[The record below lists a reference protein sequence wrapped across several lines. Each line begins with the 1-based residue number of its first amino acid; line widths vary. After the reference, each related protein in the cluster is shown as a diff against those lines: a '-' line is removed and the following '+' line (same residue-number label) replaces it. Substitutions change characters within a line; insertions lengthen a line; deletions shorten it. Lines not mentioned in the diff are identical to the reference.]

1 MEQFLSRRGLLAGGG
16 ALGLLAAC
24 SSGST
29 STSASAS
36 GTPSPS
42 GAAGPNPLVPF
53 APFAA
58 PVFNDEALFA
68 LGAAAARTAEVGEV
82 LMTAQA
88 ITQRTGNPQD
98 PTKDS
103 FTAYVEEFRRTG
115 ARLAELA
122 ASAAEE
128 GFQQTANARYLRSS
142 MYNAQA
148 LFFVLGGADPGK
160 EEADFDRC
168 DTAWQAA
175 LDSWDVGVERFEVTG
190 AGRRIPCYF
199 LSPAGNGRRPTVI
212 ISEGSDGQNVETM
225 QFGVRA
231 GLERGYNVVL
241 FEGPGQMSLLF
252 KKRIPFTAQWD
263 EVVSPIVKEVRARDD
278 VGSVAVVGISFGG
291 MLCARVAARTPGVD
305 AVVLQPGAYSF
316 PALWGDQK
324 DVDLVRSVQDAPE
337 AEQRKAAEELNKGF
351 QQAWPTLSPLSQF
364 TIYKRGEIMSPT
376 MLDDA
381 RAGRAPTDYY
391 GVLKAMLPFDF
402 TEDYRQIQIPTMVT
416 SNEGDEFFAGQSKEA
431 FDLLRLPDAK
441 KQLLELTAAQ
451 GAQLH
456 DQPMGPQV
464 AQEYVFDWLAQWM

>member
-1 MEQFLSRRGLLAGGG
+1 MSGDQRESMGRQIPAQDLQISAAHSGGLDLISTSSGPGSGSGRCPAAISSTAVMVTACMGPACRAGGRFAGSPCIVQTSTAAPYARAMEQFLSRRGLLAGGG
-16 ALGLLAAC
+16 ASVCWRPAPQ
-24 SSGST
+24 GST

-42 GAAGPNPLVPF
+42 GAAGPNPGAFRAVRCS
-53 APFAA
+53 
-58 PVFNDEALFA
+58 VFNDEALA

-115 ARLAELA
+115 APGGTGRQRSRGGL
-122 ASAAEE
+122 SADCQCPVSAL
-128 GFQQTANARYLRSS
+128 QHVQRPSPVLR
-142 MYNAQA
+142 
-148 LFFVLGGADPGK
+148 PRWRRPKGK
-160 EEADFDRC
+160 EADFDRC

-190 AGRRIPCYF
+190 AGHRIPCYF

-241 FEGPGQMSLLF
+241 FGTWP
-252 KKRIPFTAQWD
+252 D
-263 EVVSPIVKEVRARDD
+263 VVVVQEENPVHRAVGRSGLPIVKGTCPRRR
-278 VGSVAVVGISFGG
+278 GFGG
-291 MLCARVAARTPGVD
+291 RCRHQFRWHAVCACGCPDSQGWTRSCCNPGPTV
-305 AVVLQPGAYSF
+305 

-337 AEQRKAAEELNKGF
+337 AEQRKAAE
-351 QQAWPTLSPLSQF
+351 
-364 TIYKRGEIMSPT
+364 
-376 MLDDA
+376 D
-381 RAGRAPTDYY
+381 
-391 GVLKAMLPFDF
+391 
-402 TEDYRQIQIPTMVT
+402 
-416 SNEGDEFFAGQSKEA
+416 
-431 FDLLRLPDAK
+431 
-441 KQLLELTAAQ
+441 
-451 GAQLH
+451 
-456 DQPMGPQV
+456 
-464 AQEYVFDWLAQWM
+464 